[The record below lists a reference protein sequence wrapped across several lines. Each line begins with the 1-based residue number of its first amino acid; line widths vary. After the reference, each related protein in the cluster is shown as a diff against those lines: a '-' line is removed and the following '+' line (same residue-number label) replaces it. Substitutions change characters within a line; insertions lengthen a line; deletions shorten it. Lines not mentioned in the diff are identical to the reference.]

1 MKDKNEGTSKELM
14 TINEEKAEETDSQS
28 QFSYGSTQISSNEI
42 FSSVDKSSDS
52 FVHKSDSSPKDSS
65 KVIINAKPVNEQI
78 SSKDQSNE
86 EKFLGDK
93 DEDIL
98 RLFHETVE
106 IYEKEHSERRES
118 NEEEIIKSYQE
129 NFKKLERESSKN
141 SEEDYDESDENYTTG
156 GETEDETDDSNK
168 ARNGES
174 TDDNTDVEVETVRK
188 NIENHLKIFEH
199 RKTNKRCLKE
209 REKYIKENYDLDFF
223 FKSQLKLYQSSLI
236 ITEKS
241 YHDLFFN
248 MENENIL
255 FLLTI
260 IRDKVYQLYI
270 ELIKPLEKNIEQAHE
285 LIKNKIKTFEGHEV
299 TKEKAWQCH
308 ITEMK
313 NQAQLFVTYGKSL
326 PGFNNISSRDFTA
339 IIGDNLAVLVGF
351 KITKLYIKDECYYI
365 IDHIQMCK
373 YWQRRFFGEAILN
386 NILDFHHKLN
396 NLKLSNH
403 ELALMIPFV
412 LTSTGLDTLLFAI
425 KIYNSFFYFN
435 IIEIELEDEHTVRE
449 LNLYYARALIYELSL
464 NCRSSEFVKEI
475 SNVRFNF

>member
-14 TINEEKAEETDSQS
+14 TINEEKTEETDSQS
-28 QFSYGSTQISSNEI
+28 QFSYGSTQVSSNEK
-42 FSSVDKSSDS
+42 FSSVGKSSESPSDE
-52 FVHKSDSSPKDSS
+52 KSDTSPKENSKGVPDNGQISPKDKKREEQGSEEL
-65 KVIINAKPVNEQI
+65 NE
-78 SSKDQSNE
+78 KE
-86 EKFLGDK
+86 EM
-93 DEDIL
+93 L

-129 NFKKLERESSKN
+129 NIEKFERESSKN
-141 SEEDYDESDENYTTG
+141 SDENYDESDESYTTG
-156 GETEDETDDSNK
+156 GETTGGETDDSNTTK
-168 ARNGES
+168 GES
-174 TDDNTDVEVETVRK
+174 TDDNTDVEVESVRK
-188 NIENHLKIFEH
+188 KVESQLKIFEN
-199 RKTNKRCLKE
+199 RKSNKRSLKE

-223 FKSQLKLYQSSLI
+223 FKSQLKLYQSSRI

-313 NQAQLFVTYGKSL
+313 NQAQLFVAYGKSL
-326 PGFNNISSRDFTA
+326 PGFNNISSKDFTA

-351 KITKLYIKDECYYI
+351 KITKLYIKNECYYV

-373 YWQRRFFGEAILN
+373 YWLRKFFGEAILN

-412 LTSTGLDTLLFAI
+412 LTSTGLNAF
-425 KIYNSFFYFN
+425 IY
-435 IIEIELEDEHTVRE
+435 L
-449 LNLYYARALIYELSL
+449 LIYI
-464 NCRSSEFVKEI
+464 FI
-475 SNVRFNF
+475 F